1 MKNAEV
7 ISRNDYFVNSTAFFF
22 DKAGKLPG
30 AERAPLDSVTGQK
43 YF

>member
-1 MKNAEV
+1 VKNAEV

-30 AERAPLDSVTGQK
+30 AEQAPQGLPL
-43 YF
+43 